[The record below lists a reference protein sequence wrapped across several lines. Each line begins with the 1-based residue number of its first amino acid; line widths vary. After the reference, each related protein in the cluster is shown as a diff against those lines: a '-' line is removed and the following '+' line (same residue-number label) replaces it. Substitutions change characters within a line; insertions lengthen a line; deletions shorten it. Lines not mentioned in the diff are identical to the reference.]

1 MAMQVEG
8 TVLHQNYWLGN
19 RVTRRGV
26 LRGAG
31 IASAGLAGAALVG
44 CGGDDDTPG
53 GGGGTATGTSQTQAT
68 NTPTGDVKRGGIYR
82 TALAGE
88 PPTLDPYVNASVST
102 KTFANYVY
110 SRLYKIETQPDRD
123 PFDLGAIPDIAE
135 SAESSDGQ
143 HWVVKLREGVKFHDI
158 APVSGR
164 EVDAEDVLFSY
175 QRLTA
180 PEAPNRTQF
189 AEVAD
194 VQVVD
199 ATTLNFVTRAPSPTF
214 LETIADA
221 NLLLI
226 QPKEA
231 GSDFDPQAVPIGSGP
246 FQQTSRR
253 VDVKAV
259 LDRHPEYFLE
269 GLPYVDTVE
278 ETVIPEYANVKAQ
291 FLAGNLDVAGI
302 TAEDILEVRGS
313 NPEFQWLRTAN
324 IGMAWIAFSG
334 EDVSPDAPWRDE
346 RFRQAV
352 SMSLDR
358 PGLNELAANTTAL
371 LEAGLDASDRWN
383 NAQPASFGPLYWLD
397 PKSAEQGPSSAFFEF
412 NPDEARSLLDAVGVG
427 NEQITYQFT
436 NNRYGAAFSRLAE
449 AQGQMLA
456 DIGLNLSFEQQDYNA
471 QYITQTF
478 LGNFQGIVYGLESSL
493 TPGGYAERL
502 FGQDP
507 ANHGRVHDPELE
519 DLVAKQAV
527 ELNQE
532 QRTAYMYDI
541 QRRNAEMM
549 FYVPTQ
555 SSSAAGFAAYQS
567 YVRGLRYTRGY
578 GSGTETVMHFWL
590 DV

>member
-1 MAMQVEG
+1 MDS
-8 TVLHQNYWLGN
+8 NYWLKH
-19 RVTRRGV
+19 RVSRRGA
-26 LRGAG
+26 LRGASLAG
-31 IASAGLAGAALVG
+31 AGLLGAALVG
-44 CGGDDDTPG
+44 CGGDEDTPG
-53 GGGGTATGTSQTQAT
+53 EDDGSATGTPMTQAT
-68 NTPTGDVKRGGIYR
+68 NAGGSSEVKRGGTYR
-82 TALAGE
+82 ASEVGE

-123 PFDLGAIPDIAE
+123 PFELGTVPDIAV

-143 HWVVKLREGVKFHDI
+143 HWVVKLKEGVKFHDI

-164 EVDAEDVLFSY
+164 EVTTEDVMFSY

-180 PEAPNRTQF
+180 DEAPNRTQF
-189 AEVAD
+189 SEVAD
-194 VQVVD
+194 VQAID
-199 ATTLNFVTRAPSPTF
+199 DYTLNFTTVAPSPTF

-231 GSDFDPQAVPIGSGP
+231 GDSFDPQATPIGSGP
-246 FQQTSRR
+246 FMQVERQ

-259 LDRHPEYFLE
+259 LHRHPGYHLE
-269 GLPYVDTVE
+269 GMPYLDGVE
-278 ETVIPEYANVKAQ
+278 DTVIPEYANSKAQ
-291 FLAGNLDVAGI
+291 FLAGNLESASI
-302 TAEDILEVRGS
+302 TAEDILEVRAS
-313 NPEFQWLRTAN
+313 NPEFQWLRTPT

-334 EDVSPDAPWRDE
+334 EELSPDAPWRDE

-358 PGLNELAANTTAL
+358 VSLNELAANTTAL
-371 LEAGLDASDRWN
+371 REAGLDASDRWN
-383 NAQPASFGPLYWLD
+383 NAQPATFGPLYWLD
-397 PKSAEQGPSSAFFEF
+397 PRSSEQGPSSAFFEF
-412 NPDEARSLLDAVGVG
+412 NLEEARRLYDAVGVG
-427 NEQITYQFT
+427 DQEIKYQFT
-436 NNRYGAAFSRLAE
+436 NNRYGAAFGRLAE

-456 DIGLNLSFEQQDYNA
+456 DGGLNLAFEQQDYNA

-493 TPGGYAERL
+493 TPGGYVERL
-502 FGQDP
+502 FGDDP
-507 ANHGRVHDPELE
+507 ANHGRVHDSIIS
-519 DLVAKQAV
+519 DLAAKQAV
-527 ELNQE
+527 ELDPE
-532 QRTAYMYDI
+532 ARTALLYDI

-555 SSSAAGFAAYQS
+555 SSSSAGFSAFQP
-567 YVRGLRYTRGY
+567 YVRGLRWTRGY
-578 GSGTETVMHFWL
+578 GSGTESIMHFWL